1 MNLWRQ
7 IRDDF
12 IAGGG
17 TIKAICDMLSEFD
30 IEVVG
35 TGAAIVNKYP
45 QKKRI
50 TGYKAIFELEELSE
64 TKIEI
69 SAY

>member
-1 MNLWRQ
+1 MV
-7 IRDDF
+7 DDF

-17 TIKAICDMLSEFD
+17 TIRAICDMLAEFN

-35 TGAAIVNKYP
+35 VGAAIVNRYP

-50 TGYKAIFELEELSE
+50 SGYKAIFELEELSE

-69 SAY
+69 SAC